1 MARRPVQVAVTLEYR
16 AEVSAHRLWNWGTT
30 KFFDI
35 RIVNLG
41 AGSYLRMTPKK
52 AIAKVKKYKKDLYVQ
67 VCLESR
73 CYFTTMVYS
82 VDGIPRAET
91 ISAHNRLAALLSF
104 KLKKEYS
111 ELCGFV

>member
-1 MARRPVQVAVTLEYR
+1 M
-16 AEVSAHRLWNWGTT
+16 
-30 KFFDI
+30 FDI
-35 RIVNLG
+35 IISNLDT
-41 AGSYLRMTPKK
+41 GSYLRMTLKK
-52 AIAKVKKYKKDLYVQ
+52 AIAKVKKDKKDLYVQ

-104 KLKKEYS
+104 KLKQEYS
-111 ELCGFV
+111 ELCGFVRARRLLAIVLC